1 MASRLNLHAHNRP
14 FHFRI
19 FQPVVLRAR
28 ARQLKKKINKKLGV
42 GGVGA
47 LGGLEIF
54 ITVNTVNSPK

>member
-28 ARQLKKKINKKLGV
+28 AHQLK
-42 GGVGA
+42 GA
-47 LGGLEIF
+47 EIF
-54 ITVNTVNSPK
+54 ITVNTINSTK